1 MRRRL
6 EASTVVVAVIIVLGG
21 AGAACGQSLTPFR
34 NEAQAQRYCPGDV
47 VVWLDFAKGIY
58 YAKSQKRY
66 GRGFEGSFV
75 CRAEARS
82 SGYRRS
88 LLGLR

>member
-1 MRRRL
+1 MGL
-6 EASTVVVAVIIVLGG
+6 AALLALGS
-21 AGAACGQSLTPFR
+21 AACGQSLTPFR
-34 NEAQAQRYCPGDV
+34 NEAQAQRYCPSDV

-58 YAKSQKRY
+58 YARNQRFY
-66 GRGFEGSFV
+66 GRGFNGSFV
-75 CRAEARS
+75 CRGEARS

>member
-1 MRRRL
+1 MRGWPQ
-6 EASTVVVAVIIVLGG
+6 ASTFVLAALLVVD
-21 AGAACGQSLTPFR
+21 AGSACAQTMTPFR
-34 NEAQAQRYCPGDV
+34 NEGQAQRYCPGDV

-58 YAKSQKRY
+58 YAKSQKLY
-66 GRGFEGSFV
+66 GRGFDGSFV
-75 CRAEARS
+75 CRDEARS

>member
-1 MRRRL
+1 MRRRFTG
-6 EASTVVVAVIIVLGG
+6 STFFLAALTVLG
-21 AGAACGQSLTPFR
+21 AGTASSQSLTPFR

-58 YAKSQKRY
+58 YGKNQKLY
-66 GRGFEGSFV
+66 GRGFNGGFV
-75 CRAEARS
+75 CRGEARS
-82 SGYRRS
+82 SFYRRS

>member
-1 MRRRL
+1 MRRREL
-6 EASTVVVAVIIVLGG
+6 ATFVLATLLVLGG
-21 AGAACGQSLTPFR
+21 VGVACAQSLTPFR

-47 VVWLDFAKGIY
+47 VVWLDFAKGVY
-58 YAKSQKRY
+58 YSRSQKFY
-66 GRGFEGSFV
+66 GRGFDGSFV
-75 CRAEARS
+75 CRAEVRS

>member
-1 MRRRL
+1 MMFL
-6 EASTVVVAVIIVLGG
+6 AALTVLGG
-21 AGAACGQSLTPFR
+21 VARAQSMTPFR
-34 NEAQAQRYCPGDV
+34 SQGQAQRYCPGDV

-58 YAKSQKRY
+58 YVRSQKLY
-66 GRGFEGSFV
+66 GRGFNGSFV
-75 CRAEARS
+75 CRQEARS

>member
-1 MRRRL
+1 MRWL
-6 EASTVVVAVIIVLGG
+6 PAASTIFLTTLMAPGG
-21 AGAACGQSLTPFR
+21 TAHGQSLTPFQR
-34 NEAQAQRYCPGDV
+34 ESQAQRYCPGDV

-58 YAKSQKRY
+58 YARSQKFY
-66 GRGFEGSFV
+66 GRGFDGSFV
-75 CRAEARS
+75 SRGEARS

>member
-1 MRRRL
+1 MRSL
-6 EASTVVVAVIIVLGG
+6 LAASTMFLAALMVAGG
-21 AGAACGQSLTPFR
+21 AAHGQSLTPFLL
-34 NEAQAQRYCPGDV
+34 ESQAQRFCPGDV

-58 YAKSQKRY
+58 YARSQKFY
-66 GRGFEGSFV
+66 GRGFNGSFV